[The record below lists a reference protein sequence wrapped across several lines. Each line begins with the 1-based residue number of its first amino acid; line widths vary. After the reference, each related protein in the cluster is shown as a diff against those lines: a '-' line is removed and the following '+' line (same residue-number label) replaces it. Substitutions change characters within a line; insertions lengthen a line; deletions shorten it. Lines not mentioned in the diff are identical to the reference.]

1 MCENTARFQAS
12 RRSLHNVWKYN
23 KIAGNRG
30 KFQLLKPPVIWPCV
44 KIQQDSRQATH
55 SCAMCEDTTGLQAT
69 GGNLNDWSHQLSGH
83 VWEYSK
89 IPGKPPIVV
98 QCVKIQ
104 QDCRQ
109 REKIEVIEATTCE
122 NTTRFQATT
131 RLQAM
136 GETFRLLTP
145 PDILHCL
152 RPQQDCR
159 QQGKISIIEATNE
172 LAMFENRTRLQAT
185 GGNINY
191 WSHQISGHVRVPQDS
206 RQATNSCAM
215 CENTTGLQATG
226 DNWSYWSHRV

>member
-1 MCENTARFQAS
+1 MCENPARFQAS
-12 RRSLHNVWKYN
+12 RRSLRNVWKYN

-44 KIQQDSRQATH
+44 RIQQDSRQATH
-55 SCAMCEDTTGLQAT
+55 SCAMCEDTTGFQAT
-69 GGNLNDWSHQLSGH
+69 GGNLNDWSHQLPGH

-98 QCVKIQ
+98 QCVKIE

-145 PDILHCL
+145 PDAASYFEMYQNTSRLQVTGEFRLIFCYVW
-152 RPQQDCR
+152 QDN
-159 QQGKISIIEATNE
+159 KIAGNGGRLKVIEATSSF
-172 LAMFENRTRLQAT
+172 ASCENRTK
-185 GGNINY
+185 
-191 WSHQISGHVRVPQDS
+191 
-206 RQATNSCAM
+206 
-215 CENTTGLQATG
+215 
-226 DNWSYWSHRV
+226 